1 MAKNA
6 GEARILITNDDG
18 IYSAGIRASYEAVKD
33 LGKVYVVAPAV
44 QMSGVGRSIS
54 IMEPIRVSHIV
65 FNGMEGYAVDGTPT
79 DSVVIG
85 IFKVIG
91 ELPDLVISGINL
103 GENVSTESVTTSG
116 TVCAALEAA
125 TQGSPAIAI
134 SQQTSSSEK
143 FEFVF
148 RPSDFTLAKKV
159 LREVAIKVLEKGMPD
174 GVDVLNVNVP
184 AKAEKIEFE
193 VTRLARNLYRTRVE
207 ERIDPR
213 GRSYYWIDGEEVST
227 AEPGTDIHALRSGK
241 VSITPLT
248 LDMTAFSGMRAVEEW
263 LYD

>member
-1 MAKNA
+1 MSKPK
-6 GEARILITNDDG
+6 ILITNDDG
-18 IYSAGIRASYEAVKD
+18 IYSSGIRASYEALKD
-33 LGKVYVVAPAV
+33 LGEVYVVAPAV
-44 QMSGVGRSIS
+44 QMSGVGRSMS

-85 IFKVIG
+85 IFRVIG
-91 ELPDLVISGINL
+91 SLPDLVVSGINM

-134 SQQTSSSEK
+134 SQQTSDFEK

-148 RPSDFTLAKKV
+148 KPANYSLAKKV
-159 LREVAIKVLEKGMPD
+159 LRMLAKKVLENGMPS

-184 AKAEKIEFE
+184 AGVDKIEFE
-193 VTRLARNLYRTRVE
+193 VTKLARNLYKTRIE
-207 ERIDPR
+207 ERKDPR
-213 GRSYYWIDGEEVST
+213 GRSYYWINGVEVGI
-227 AEPGTDIHALRSGK
+227 AEAGTDIYALRRGK
-241 VSITPLT
+241 VSITPIT
-248 LDMTAFSGMRAVEEW
+248 VDMTALSKLETLEKW
-263 LYD
+263 LSI